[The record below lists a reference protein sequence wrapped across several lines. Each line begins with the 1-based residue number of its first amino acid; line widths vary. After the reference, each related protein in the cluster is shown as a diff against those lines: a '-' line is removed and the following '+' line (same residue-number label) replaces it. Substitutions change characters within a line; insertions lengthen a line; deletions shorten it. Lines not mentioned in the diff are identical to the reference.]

1 MNTFFMSEGLDVN
14 FGDETKI
21 NTEILVN
28 FGNIAGTLVSI
39 TTGSLVRLEF
49 ITTDVGIA
57 LMSTVSPVNNFKLQ
71 FDNKIYEYTLET
83 YNYTLMPHDK
93 GLLVVV
99 EEYTSEKE

>member
-1 MNTFFMSEGLDVN
+1 MSEGLDVN
-14 FGDETKI
+14 FGDEAKI
-21 NTEILVN
+21 NTEVLVN
-28 FGNIAGTLVSI
+28 FGNIVGTLVSVK
-39 TTGSLVRLEF
+39 TGNLTRLEF
-49 ITTDVGIA
+49 ITKDVSLALQSTD
-57 LMSTVSPVNNFKLQ
+57 SQTNTFKLQ